1 MKLKR
6 DKDNNIICYD
16 VGGYNFLTEKDAN
29 DFLSYVKWENIKVRE
44 IVYCIGI
51 PNIVNWQL
59 SLKKIV
65 LYITMIIFYL
75 VFE

>member
-6 DKDNNIICYD
+6 DKDNNIICYN

-29 DFLSYVKWENIKVRE
+29 DFLSYVKWKNIKVRV

-51 PNIVNWQL
+51 PNIVNWQV
-59 SLKKIV
+59 SLKKDCIV
-65 LYITMIIFYL
+65 YYDDKFLL
-75 VFE
+75 GSE